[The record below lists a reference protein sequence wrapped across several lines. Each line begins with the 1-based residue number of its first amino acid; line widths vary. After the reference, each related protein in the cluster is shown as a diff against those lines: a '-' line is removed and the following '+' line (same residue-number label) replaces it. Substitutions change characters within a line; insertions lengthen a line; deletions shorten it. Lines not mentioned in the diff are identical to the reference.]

1 MEWAAISVLEH
12 PRGTIHEVLLRGRT
26 VRVLI
31 TFHGQER
38 MARWQ
43 ISEEAI
49 LQALFFPEEVG
60 RGHRD
65 RFIAHRREGRH
76 VVRVVYEYDG
86 PLPVV
91 VTVYRPLAER
101 YFKGGGTYEDR
112 ICP

>member
-76 VVRVVYEYDG
+76 VVRVVYD
-86 PLPVV
+86 PFRLS
-91 VTVYRPLAER
+91 
-101 YFKGGGTYEDR
+101 
-112 ICP
+112 

>member
-1 MEWAAISVLEH
+1 MEWTGVSVLERR
-12 PRGTIHEVLLRGRT
+12 RGSLHEVLLRGSV

-31 TFHGQER
+31 TFHAQER

-43 ISEEAI
+43 ISEEAV
-49 LQALFFPEEVG
+49 LQALFFPEEVV
-60 RGHRD
+60 RGHRG
-65 RFIAHRREGRH
+65 RYIAHRQEGRH

-91 VTVYRPLAER
+91 GTVYRPLAER